1 MLKSVSLSLLGL
13 FCVFSTVLFS
23 QDKKPLDSIISEYE
37 VDKGLLTT
45 YLKGDKLYL
54 ELQDSLLGKDLL
66 MVTRYVQL
74 PANFNAYTNAGSKS
88 SQLMVR
94 FSKRGDRI
102 LLTQHS
108 YVNTAETTD
117 PISLSVEQ
125 NNFPPILGAFD
136 IENEEPDRYLIQV
149 SDYFNSDGPG
159 FNIIRRSLK
168 KEYGL
173 GSADRKRSFIDT
185 VNSFPENTE
194 IRHTLTYSASS
205 PPRGNRTGTLSFQIN
220 HSIIE
225 NKQEE

>member
-1 MLKSVSLSLLGL
+1 MLKTVSLSLLVL
-13 FCVFSTVLFS
+13 FCAFSTVVFS

-108 YVNTAETTD
+108 YVNRAESAD

-125 NNFPPILGAFD
+125 NNFLP
-136 IENEEPDRYLIQV
+136 Y
-149 SDYFNSDGPG
+149 
-159 FNIIRRSLK
+159 
-168 KEYGL
+168 
-173 GSADRKRSFIDT
+173 
-185 VNSFPENTE
+185 
-194 IRHTLTYSASS
+194 
-205 PPRGNRTGTLSFQIN
+205 
-220 HSIIE
+220 
-225 NKQEE
+225 